1 MYPASQVLVYASV
14 SGTISD
20 LICLYYNIL
29 SSFTLYHD
37 NHSLQSISTHII
49 LLQQITYKQEVPD
62 KVIEEKR
69 ELMPWDL
76 VDVDRKEAPKS
87 EMGVK

>member
-29 SSFTLYHD
+29 SSFTLYQY
-37 NHSLQSISTHII
+37 NQSLQSISTHII
-49 LLQQITYKQEVPD
+49 LLQQITYKQQEVTN

-76 VDVDRKEAPKS
+76 MDVDRKEAPK
-87 EMGVK
+87 K

>member
-29 SSFTLYHD
+29 SSFTLYYD